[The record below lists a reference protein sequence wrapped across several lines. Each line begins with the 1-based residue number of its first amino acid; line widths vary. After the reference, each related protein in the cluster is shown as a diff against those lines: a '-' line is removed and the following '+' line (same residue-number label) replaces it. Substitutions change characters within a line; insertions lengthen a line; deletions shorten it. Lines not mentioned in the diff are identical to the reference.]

1 MTDLPLDEQF
11 QIIMQKSN
19 KANEVLI
26 KYSDLDASRISSTDL
41 EENARSK
48 GQKIAYPRYD
58 HPTLGADQRIY
69 IQFPFVKLVTYGVPR
84 AGEYYQTENARAFI
98 KLPLDV
104 SIPQIKVLVDKM
116 KSIDALFSSQEFA
129 EKLLGKKWNKYTYQS
144 IFREVIVD
152 EDEDKSKPKGKFEA
166 KVKLPY
172 MKLKL
177 DTEYETDNVITKV
190 IRVETTNGE
199 KKRTS
204 LDAFPNLDEFTK
216 VVSWQSNIRPISMM
230 TKFWV
235 QPITNKNPSWGVTFK
250 VKKLEVEPALKSGG
264 SSSIMNSDAFLDSD
278 DETTQ
283 VAPSKSAAP
292 EKKKPA
298 PQVAQVESDD
308 DSEDDDEEEEK
319 PKDEEKPKIVAKK
332 QVVQQVESDDDSE
345 EEEEKPVVKVT
356 KPVAKATRGGKAKTA
371 GA

>member
-1 MTDLPLDEQF
+1 MDLPLGEQF
-11 QIIMQKSN
+11 HIIMQKSN

-41 EENARSK
+41 EENERSK

-58 HPTLGADQRIY
+58 HPTLGPDQRIY
-69 IQFPFVKLVTYGVPR
+69 IQFPFVKLITYGVPR

-98 KLPLDV
+98 KLPLDL
-104 SIPQIKVLVDKM
+104 SLPQTKVLVDKM
-116 KSIDALFSSQEFA
+116 KSIDALFSSPEFA

-152 EDEDKSKPKGKFEA
+152 DDEDEKPKPKGKYEA
-166 KVKLPY
+166 KVKYPY

-177 DTEYETDNVITKV
+177 DTEYETDKVITKTFRTDS
-190 IRVETTNGE
+190 INGE
-199 KKRTS
+199 KKRTEVS
-204 LDAFPNLDEFTK
+204 PFENLDEFTK
-216 VVSWQSNIRPISMM
+216 LVSWQSTIRPIAMM

-250 VKKLEVEPALKSGG
+250 VKKLEVEPAQKSGG

-283 VAPSKSAAP
+283 VVTTKSVAP
-292 EKKKPA
+292 EKKKPVA
-298 PQVAQVESDD
+298 QVAQVESDD
-308 DSEDDDEEEEK
+308 ESDDDDEEEEK
-319 PKDEEKPKIVAKK
+319 PKVPAVKK
-332 QVVQQVESDDDSE
+332 QVVQVESDDDS